1 MTGYDAP
8 FSRRDV
14 RLIRVI
20 LLLLLLL
27 AAGLLAAAVFVPVEV
42 RVVAPGNVAG
52 ERQIVAVRAIE
63 SGAVRTVHVRNGQ
76 RVRAGET
83 LVDLDSAWLDDQRLL
98 LREKIAQ
105 LECQLLGER
114 AELDLLQRN
123 DDRVSAAIAQGD
135 AGSLR
140 PLRAFHPACEAGD
153 RYRMRLL
160 VSALDL
166 ALTRAANTQRHLQ
179 YLDEQVEFASRQLTL
194 LESDRDGAQSLLK
207 KGGTSEAGWRT
218 TQRAVEDQRLGLAR
232 LQSDRQRLLDSR
244 EDLKREAY
252 LQFAERADA
261 LETSIRQKAL
271 DLTDQK
277 LRLREV
283 ESDLEKRIV
292 RSPVDG
298 VVVDLNDLVAAN
310 FVMES
315 EIMLRIMPLAQLR
328 RVQARVAIDD
338 IDKVNR
344 QAPAM
349 IRFSA
354 NALLRDDLIEAA
366 ITKINPVASSDNS
379 PTPERYYEVFLQ
391 IDDPLYDPVSARI
404 FSDAPVDVLFSVER
418 TTVARALLRP
428 ITRNWPRIFER

>member
-8 FSRRDV
+8 FSSRDV
-14 RLIRVI
+14 RLIRVV

-27 AAGLLAAAVFVPVEV
+27 AGGLLAAAVFVPVEV

-76 RVRAGET
+76 RVTAGET
-83 LVDLDSAWLDDQRLL
+83 LVDLDGAWLDDQRVLL
-98 LREKIAQ
+98 MEKIAQ

-123 DDRVSAAIAQGD
+123 DDRVSAAIARGD
-135 AGSLR
+135 AESLR
-140 PLRAFHPACEAGD
+140 PLRAFQPACEAGD

-179 YLDEQVEFASRQLTL
+179 YLDEQVEFASRQLAL
-194 LESDRDGAQSLLK
+194 FERDRDGAQSLLE
-207 KGGTSEAGWRT
+207 KGGASEAGWRT

-366 ITKINPVASSDNS
+366 ITKINPVASSDNTPS
-379 PTPERYYEVFLQ
+379 PERYYEVFLQ
-391 IDDPLYDPVSARI
+391 IDDPLYDPASARI